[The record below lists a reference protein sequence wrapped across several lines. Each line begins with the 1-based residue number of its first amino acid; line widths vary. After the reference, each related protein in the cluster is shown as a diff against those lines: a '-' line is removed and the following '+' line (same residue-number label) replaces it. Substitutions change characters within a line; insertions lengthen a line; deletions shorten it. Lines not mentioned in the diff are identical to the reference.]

1 MPSDT
6 FCGDGPCHDG
16 TVTTPPPG
24 TPAAFAGADHQVGRL
39 PLRRPLSG
47 RVLLGVC
54 AGLAAHLG
62 VRPHLVRWLFALL
75 TLVAGAGVA
84 LYLWFVVTVPIGDP
98 RAAAEESRPTRLT
111 RLVPRLRAG
120 TTSRPTG
127 DLVVGGALLLVA
139 ALLLALQTGA
149 AGGMTWVLP
158 LLVLVA
164 GAGLAW
170 SQLDAV
176 EKQRLAGEPVRRRS
190 VVLRVG
196 GGVALAILGV
206 MIFVAQGRPI
216 GDVVTGVLAGLAILA
231 GTAFVLAPLGLRL
244 WRDLVAERAAR
255 EREAERADIA
265 AHLHDSVLQTLSLI
279 RSRADDPQ
287 FVRQM
292 ARGQERELREW
303 LYTDRPEE
311 GDSVAQALRDVA
323 AEVEDARG
331 VPIDV
336 VTAGDTAPDER
347 TTALVAAAREALINA
362 VKHGAPPISVYV
374 EVGAG
379 ITEVFVRDR
388 GEGFDLETIPEDRHG
403 IRGSIYERMA
413 RHGGRAGIR
422 TGTDRGTEVHL
433 SMPHATSS
441 AGHATSPSGGDR

>member
-1 MPSDT
+1 M
-6 FCGDGPCHDG
+6 
-16 TVTTPPPG
+16 
-24 TPAAFAGADHQVGRL
+24 
-39 PLRRPLSG
+39 
-47 RVLLGVC
+47 LLGVC

-62 VRPHLVRWLFALL
+62 GRARTVRWVFALL
-75 TLVAGAGVA
+75 TLLAGAGAV

-98 RAAAEESRPTRLT
+98 QDAATQERPTRLT
-111 RLVPRLRAG
+111 RLVPRLRAS
-120 TTSRPTG
+120 TASRPTG

-139 ALLLALQTGA
+139 AVLLVLQTGA
-149 AGGMTWVLP
+149 AGGITWVLP
-158 LLVLVA
+158 LLVLIA
-164 GAGLAW
+164 GAALAW

-292 ARGQERELREW
+292 ARGQERELRDW

-336 VTAGDTAPDER
+336 VTAGDATPDER
-347 TTALVAAAREALINA
+347 TSALIAATREALINA
-362 VKHGAPPISVYV
+362 VKHGAPPVSVYV
-374 EVGAG
+374 EVGPG
-379 ITEVFVRDR
+379 VSEVFVRDR
-388 GEGFDLETIPEDRHG
+388 GEGFDPEEIPGDRHG

-413 RHGGRAGIR
+413 RHGGRATIR
-422 TGTDRGTEVHL
+422 TGADRGTEVHL
-433 SMPHATSS
+433 AMPHATSP
-441 AGHATSPSGGDR
+441 AGHATSPQGEDR

>member
-1 MPSDT
+1 M
-6 FCGDGPCHDG
+6 G
-16 TVTTPPPG
+16 TVMTTPSARAG
-24 TPAAFAGADHQVGRL
+24 TGQAVGAL

-62 VRPHLVRWLFALL
+62 VRANVMRVVFGVL
-75 TLVAGAGVA
+75 TLMLGAGLL
-84 LYLWFVVTVPIGDP
+84 LYLWFVVTVPVGDP
-98 RAAAEESRPTRLT
+98 QDAAAQSRPTRLT
-111 RLVPRLRAG
+111 RLVPRLRSG

-127 DLVVGGALLLVA
+127 DLVVGGALLVVA
-139 ALLLALQTGA
+139 ALLLLLQTGA
-149 AGGMTWVLP
+149 NDGIAWVLP
-158 LLVLVA
+158 LLVLIA
-164 GAGLAW
+164 GAALAW

-176 EKQRLAGEPVRRRS
+176 EKQHLAGQRVRRRS

-206 MIFVAQGRPI
+206 VIFVARDRPL

-244 WRDLVAERAAR
+244 WRDLMSERAAR

-303 LYTDRPEE
+303 LYTDRAEE
-311 GDSVAQALRDVA
+311 GDSIAQALRDAA
-323 AEVEDARG
+323 AEVEDSRG

-336 VTAGDTAPDER
+336 VTAGDATPDAR
-347 TTALVAAAREALINA
+347 TTALIAATREALINA
-362 VKHGAPPISVYV
+362 VTHGAPPVSVYV

-379 ITEVFVRDR
+379 VTEVFVRDR
-388 GEGFDLETIPEDRHG
+388 GPGFDLDAIGEDRHG
-403 IRGSIYERMA
+403 IRGSIYERMD
-413 RHGGRAGIR
+413 RHGGRATIR
-422 TGTDRGTEVHL
+422 TDSERGTEVHL
-433 SMPHATSS
+433 AMPHT
-441 AGHATSPSGGDR
+441 TSPSGTTSPSAETSPSGTTSPTAEEP